1 MSTSKESNTNASTM
15 RLWTMLPRLIAFVW
29 SLGRAEVL
37 MIALFLLIGGL
48 MPIAGVALLRL
59 VVDSAVDAASNN
71 APLSRVAVWLA
82 LLIVTVLSG
91 RLLVFLDQELGQ
103 HRYERLRVR
112 AQEALISKAGFLSLI
127 TFERPEFYDRLRR
140 AQDGVDNNLTLTIR
154 YVLWIPTRLI
164 TSVGLLVYLGSA
176 NVVLP
181 VIMVAGLV
189 PVYLVSAHYS
199 RRLYDLRRR
208 HTPDERRLDYL
219 GDLMT
224 GREAAAEVRLFGL
237 GSYLLDKRQ
246 RLFTQLRDQRL
257 ELARH
262 RAVNTVAPALGDQLT
277 YAAVILGLVV
287 LIAGG
292 DLTIGYFVAL
302 LGASERLRD
311 SVGQLFFYITG
322 LNEHLHYLRDLFG
335 YLDIED
341 ERTPPEI
348 AARPDRPMPAIA
360 GPRSPLIELN
370 DVTFSYPGSSTP
382 TLAGLSL
389 VVRPKERIALV
400 GENGAGKTTLAK
412 LVLGLYSPSGGRIAV
427 DGVDLEDIDPSEWR
441 RKTAAVFQDYVRFEV
456 TAKENI
462 VFGNLEAFKDT
473 TATEAAA
480 AMSGASEVVAR
491 LPSSY
496 DTVLGRAY
504 DERGQDLSTGQWQR
518 LAIARAY
525 FRDASVLVLDE
536 PTAALDAKAEVEVYR
551 SFTDMSHGRSVIL
564 ISHRLGCARL
574 ADRVV
579 FLDAGRI
586 VEEGTHDELLAR
598 SGRYA
603 EMYEVQAA
611 WYR

>member
-1 MSTSKESNTNASTM
+1 M
-15 RLWTMLPRLIAFVW
+15 RPWTILQRLITFVW
-29 SLGRAEVL
+29 SLGRAEVAL
-37 MIALFLLIGGL
+37 IALFLVIGGL

-59 VVDSAVDAASNN
+59 VVDSAVDAVSND
-71 APLSRVAVWLA
+71 APFSRVAVWL
-82 LLIVTVLSG
+82 S
-91 RLLVFLDQELGQ
+91 LLVATMFAEKLLLFLDQELGQ

-112 AQEALISKAGFLSLI
+112 AQEALISKAGFLSLM
-127 TFERPEFYDRLRR
+127 TFERPEFYDLLRR
-140 AQDGVDNNLTLTIR
+140 AQDGVDNNLTVTIR

-164 TSVGLLVYLGSA
+164 TSVGLLAYLATA
-176 NVVLP
+176 NLILP
-181 VIMVAGLV
+181 VVMVAGLV

-208 HTPDERRLDYL
+208 HAPDERRLDYL
-219 GDLMT
+219 GNLMT

-237 GSYLLDKRQ
+237 GSYLLNKRQ
-246 RLFTQLRDQRL
+246 RIFNQLRDHRL
-257 ELARH
+257 KLARQ
-262 RAVNTVAPALGDQLT
+262 RAANTVVPTLGDQLT
-277 YAAVILGLVV
+277 YALVILGLVV

-292 DLTIGYFVAL
+292 DLTVGYFVAL
-302 LGASERLRD
+302 LGASERFRD
-311 SVGQLFFYITG
+311 AVGQLFSYVSG
-322 LNEHLHYLRDLFG
+322 LHEHLRYLQDLFG
-335 YLDIED
+335 YLDIQD
-341 ERTPPEI
+341 ERTPLDTGT
-348 AARPDRPMPAIA
+348 RPDRPMPTIA
-360 GPRSPLIELN
+360 GPRSPLIELD
-370 DVTFSYPGSSTP
+370 DVTFSYPGSSTQ
-382 TLAGLSL
+382 TLAGVSL
-389 VVRPKERIALV
+389 IVRPKERIALV

-427 DGVDLEDIDPSEWR
+427 DGVDLEDVDPSEWR

-456 TAKENI
+456 TARENI

-480 AMSGASEVVAR
+480 EMSGASEVVAR

-496 DTVLGRAY
+496 DTILGRAY

-518 LAIARAY
+518 LAVARAY

-536 PTAALDAKAEVEVYR
+536 PTSALDAKAEVEVYR

-579 FLDAGRI
+579 FLDAGRL
-586 VEEGTHDELLAR
+586 VEEGTHDKLLAR